1 MQKKITILQEFE
13 EELEA
18 QAKKLIEFEGI
29 RP

>member
-1 MQKKITILQEFE
+1 MQKKMTILKEFE

-18 QAKKLIEFEGI
+18 QAKKLMEFEAI